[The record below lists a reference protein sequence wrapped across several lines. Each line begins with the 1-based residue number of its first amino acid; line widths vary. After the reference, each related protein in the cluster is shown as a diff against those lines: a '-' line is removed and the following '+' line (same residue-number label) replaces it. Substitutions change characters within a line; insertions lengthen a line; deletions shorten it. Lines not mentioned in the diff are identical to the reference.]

1 MSQTAG
7 LHSTFLCAENLKM
20 SKKNEK
26 KKERKNVNERKM
38 DDISQ
43 QVEVK

>member
-1 MSQTAG
+1 
-7 LHSTFLCAENLKM
+7 M

-43 QVEVK
+43 HIEVK